1 MAAGAQPT
9 SSSATAVAPAGEVP
23 FPVEARIAF
32 VDFGRVAAMSKEGK
46 ALAAKIQELR
56 ATKESEVQS
65 KGKEVAALEA
75 KLIQAESVL
84 NDAAREQL
92 RKQFERAQIDF
103 QRLTQDAQTALA
115 QVQRELEQAFLQK
128 AFPVIG
134 AIAQEKRLW
143 AVLSVGESGLVWR
156 EPTIDIS
163 DEIARR
169 IDAPAP

>member
-1 MAAGAQPT
+1 
-9 SSSATAVAPAGEVP
+9 
-23 FPVEARIAF
+23 
-32 VDFGRVAAMSKEGK
+32 
-46 ALAAKIQELR
+46 
-56 ATKESEVQS
+56 
-65 KGKEVAALEA
+65 
-75 KLIQAESVL
+75 
-84 NDAAREQL
+84 
-92 RKQFERAQIDF
+92 
-103 QRLTQDAQTALA
+103 
-115 QVQRELEQAFLQK
+115 VQRELEQAFLQK